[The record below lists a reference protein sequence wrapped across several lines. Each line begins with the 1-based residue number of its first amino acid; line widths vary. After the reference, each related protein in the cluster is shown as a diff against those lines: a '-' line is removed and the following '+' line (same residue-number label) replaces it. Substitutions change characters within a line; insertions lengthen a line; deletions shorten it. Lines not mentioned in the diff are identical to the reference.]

1 MQSTVVEKHH
11 RSSAAIRGYGD
22 DPLSWPPTGCSDR
35 QLLERFVRSRDEGAF
50 ERLVRRHGPMVLGVC
65 RRVLGRA
72 EDAEDAFQATFLV
85 LMRKAGVIAHPELL
99 GNWLFGVASRIARK
113 ARAQIFRRRRVEQEA
128 VPLAPAQELCDECR
142 RETRA
147 QLVRELARLPLR
159 YREPLALCYLQG
171 LTNKEAARRLGWPTG
186 SISYRLARG
195 RKLLR
200 ARLSD
205 QHGDRGEGAGVST
218 SCKGPV
224 TGILALDP

>member
-1 MQSTVVEKHH
+1 MQCTVAEKPSRST
-11 RSSAAIRGYGD
+11 AIRSYVD
-22 DPLSWPPTGCSDR
+22 DPLSWSATGGSDR
-35 QLLERFVRSRDEGAF
+35 QLLERFVRYRDEAAF

-85 LMRKAGVIAHPELL
+85 LMRKAAVIAQPELL
-99 GNWLFGVASRIARK
+99 GNWLYGVASRIARK

-128 VPLAPAQELCDECR
+128 PPLGSTEELRDECW

-147 QLVRELARLPLR
+147 LLVRELARLPLR

-205 QHGDRGEGAGVST
+205 RPGDRGKGAGVGT
-218 SCKGPV
+218 TCKGSV